1 MWKTKVWITLFLYV
15 PYLYYNVMT
24 DKLTFDITEMDP
36 DRKRVEVYYEV
47 GEIKESLGVLYF
59 ERAKKSFSRKPIG
72 LNEWACVDAKIEGL
86 YTKDE
91 KITPKDIVDH
101 CQVLI
106 KGGA

>member
-1 MWKTKVWITLFLYV
+1 M
-15 PYLYYNVMT
+15 
-24 DKLTFDITEMDP
+24 DKLTFNITEMDP
-36 DRKRVEVYYEV
+36 DRRRVEVYYV
-47 GEIKESLGVLYF
+47 DGRIRESLGVLYF

-72 LNEWACVDAKIEGL
+72 LNEWACVDAKVEGL
-86 YTKDE
+86 YTIDE

>member
-1 MWKTKVWITLFLYV
+1 MIVDKFIFLCSLII
-15 PYLYYNVMT
+15 LYGTM

-36 DRKRVEVYYEV
+36 DRKRVEVLYE
-47 GEIKESLGVLYF
+47 GKISMGVLYF

-72 LNEWACVDAKIEGL
+72 LNEWACVDAKVEGL
-86 YTKDE
+86 YTIDE

-101 CQVLI
+101 CQGLI

>member
-1 MWKTKVWITLFLYV
+1 
-15 PYLYYNVMT
+15 MT

-36 DRKRVEVYYEV
+36 DRRRVEVYYEV

-59 ERAKKSFSRKPIG
+59 ERAKKNFSRKPIG

-86 YTKDE
+86 YTRDE
-91 KITPKDIVDH
+91 RITPKDIVDH

-106 KGGA
+106 KGGV